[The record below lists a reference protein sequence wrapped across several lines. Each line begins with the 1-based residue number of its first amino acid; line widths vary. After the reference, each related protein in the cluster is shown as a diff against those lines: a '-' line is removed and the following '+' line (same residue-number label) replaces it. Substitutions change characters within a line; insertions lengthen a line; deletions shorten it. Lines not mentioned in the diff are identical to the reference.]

1 VRDLSA
7 GLSLVEIM
15 VTLVLA
21 AIVSSATFMFFAG
34 QQRVYETQSK
44 VLLIQQNLWSSMEAV
59 SRYVR
64 STGSGMAGCVLPAL
78 FNDTASSTAGL
89 LSNATPSPGPLTA
102 SLATRPTTGF
112 RALDDTTSNMQW
124 IPPLWIVNNSTS
136 DTGVTPNTDILTVA
150 FGNRSSGADIDV
162 AIQTNVMLT
171 TDLLNLAGTNS
182 GNMFRAGE
190 FVSLLTLPA
199 WYYGT
204 TTVTDR
210 GCTLFQITSN
220 PASTT
225 QLIKAYARAP
235 GMTADNAR
243 IWNPAL
249 SVPAMIPAGGYT
261 AGGLAGVRN
270 LGQLVWVRF
279 YVGPDERGV
288 PCLWMQRLDLPA
300 SGQGAPQILAEG
312 IEDLQVSFAC
322 DTGTLGAVDLANPN
336 GTLDEGHTDAE
347 KQTDEWWNNTPSDT
361 LPGLGTA
368 GFCNLPQVIRITLV
382 ARSVVADD
390 LIDAVLTSNTPINI
404 EDHHYSSPTPDQ
416 FRRRIMSTS
425 LFPRNARPTL

>member
-1 VRDLSA
+1 
-7 GLSLVEIM
+7 
-15 VTLVLA
+15 
-21 AIVSSATFMFFAG
+21 
-34 QQRVYETQSK
+34 VYEAQTK
-44 VLLIQQNLWSSMEAV
+44 VLSIQQNLWSAMEAV

-89 LSNATPSPGPLTA
+89 LSNATPSPDPLTV

-112 RALDDTTSNMQW
+112 RAFDDTTSSMQW

-136 DTGVTPNTDILTVA
+136 DAGVTPNTDILTVA
-150 FGNRSSGADIDV
+150 FGNRSSGADVDV
-162 AIQTNVMLT
+162 ALQTNISLT

-199 WYYGT
+199 WFYGT
-204 TTVTDR
+204 TSVTDR
-210 GCTLFQITSN
+210 GCTLAQVTAN

-225 QLIKAYARAP
+225 QLIKTYTRAP
-235 GMTADNAR
+235 GTTAENAR

-279 YVGPDERGV
+279 YVGPDDRGI

-300 SGQGAPQILAEG
+300 SGQGATQILAEG
-312 IEDLQVSFAC
+312 IEDLQLSFAC
-322 DTGTLGAVDLANPN
+322 DTGSLGVVDLTRPN
-336 GTLDEGHTDAE
+336 GTLDEGRTDAE
-347 KQTDEWWNNTPSDT
+347 KQTDEWRNNTPGDT
-361 LPGLGTA
+361 FPGLGTA

-390 LIDAVLTSNTPINI
+390 LIDAVMTSNTPINI
-404 EDHHYSSPTPDQ
+404 EDHHYTSPAQDQ
-416 FRRRIMSTS
+416 FRRRVMSTS